1 MKHILALP
9 SWGLICIPMEQEAFT
24 FPNMEVGH
32 PAHDIARTLSR
43 IHVHLRSFGGHG
55 TIILVKDPHFGYP
68 TRIELCRIQRQ
79 L

>member
-55 TIILVKDPHFGYP
+55 TNILVNSIHQNQESGSGIRIRDPV
-68 TRIELCRIQRQ
+68 T
-79 L
+79 